1 MRHQGGVYIGSA
13 YENTVMFAPFR
24 AVVHPCQYTRR
35 GDHVE
40 FNIPANYVPPK
51 VDTVSGYT
59 LHSSV
64 KVWAVKVACQS
75 ISRVRLQYAPPMI

>member
-40 FNIPANYVPPK
+40 FTIPANYVPPK
-51 VDTVSGYT
+51 VDTVSEYT
-59 LHSSV
+59 LHNPVKFGLWKLLVSSFSEYNYSTLV
-64 KVWAVKVACQS
+64 
-75 ISRVRLQYAPPMI
+75 P